1 MVCRAVALH
10 VFFRNS
16 TIGKILA
23 THQAPTGILTDP
35 LEDSNGK
42 SIHPAVVLIK
52 LSDKAQ

>member
-16 TIGKILA
+16 TIGKTLA